1 MALREVFPGV
11 IALDDRRIATRNL
24 APGQRV
30 YDEDL
35 LTIDG
40 VEHRSWNPM
49 KSKLGSYIVKGGRN
63 FPLDNKSRVLYLG
76 AANGTTPSH
85 VSDIVRD
92 GILVAVEFS
101 PRSFRDLLN
110 MSAPRPNIV
119 PILADAW
126 RPELYERYLGK
137 VDLVFQDISQRQQ
150 AQIFAK
156 NMNHFKPA
164 TGILAVKARSVD
176 VAANPRDV
184 YAQVAADVEALTEY
198 HVVETVDLGPFER
211 DHAAIVVKPGKSD
224 RRHAEPQREAPQE
237 RPRYE
242 QRRDDKPRED
252 KPRFDNKPRGF
263 GPKGGGTG
271 GGGGGWQKRD
281 DRPSGGGGGFDK
293 PRRSGGEWKDRK
305 PSGGGGGQ
313 RRDWR

>member
-1 MALREVFPGV
+1 MAQEIYPGV
-11 IALDDRRIATRNL
+11 ISIDDRRIATKNL

-35 LTIDG
+35 LTING
-40 VEHRSWNPM
+40 EEHRSWNPM

-63 FPLDNKSRVLYLG
+63 FPLTATSRVLYLG

-92 GILVAVEFS
+92 GLLVAVEFS

-110 MSAPRPNIV
+110 MAIPRPNVV

-156 NMNHFKPA
+156 NLNHFRPA
-164 TGILAVKARSVD
+164 SGILAVKARSVD

-184 YAQVAADVEALTEY
+184 YAQVSADVEALTEY
-198 HVVETVDLGPFER
+198 HVIETVDLGPFEK
-211 DHAAIVVKPGKSD
+211 DHAIIVVKPGKSD
-224 RRHAEPQREAPQE
+224 RRTSEPQREERREE
-237 RPRYE
+237 RPRFE
-242 QRRDDKPRED
+242 RPRED

-263 GPKGGGTG
+263 GPKGGAG
-271 GGGGGWQKRD
+271 GGGGFQRRD
-281 DRPSGGGGGFDK
+281 DRPQGGGGGFDK

-305 PSGGGGGQ
+305 PTGGGGQ